1 MPAPCPPGV
10 ADPAQPRPAPAPPDQ
25 RHRHAHVAEAAVRAG
40 VPALV
45 VASSVGAYAPG
56 PKDPPVAEGWPVTG
70 VRGSTYSA
78 DKAAQESLLDRVSR
92 EHPGLRL
99 VRLRPGLIFQ
109 RDAGSEIA
117 RYFIGPLA
125 PLGLLAA
132 GRLPVLPRHPRLR
145 VQALHADDVADAYAK
160 AVVSDVRGAFN
171 LASAPVLDGEVLA
184 QRFGGVTVPVP
195 PAALVAGAA
204 ATWYARLQ
212 PTEPGWVRLAA
223 ACPLLSPAGP
233 RRWKRPG
240 TRCVGG
246 AARRN
251 GAPHRHA
258 GGALRPRPGAASRA
272 VALLSDGYPT
282 TATPTDRRP
291 LRTAARR
298 DTPTRHTVW
307 SWPAPVGEGVSQP
320 EQDGEQ
326 HQEDADRSAGQPRD
340 RASPVAGCGP
350 PWLSQTDPP
359 ITTARRQRRAD
370 VAAGERTLAAPK
382 ARLSVPRLVLPAAAG
397 VAEHTLPCRRGA
409 PAARTP
415 GGRGGTAGG
424 GTGVTGGLA
433 RHRRRGRPRRRRVR
447 LRDRWCAR
455 WLPPRSAWPGGAAGV
470 PARTASAA

>member
-1 MPAPCPPGV
+1 DAVTGV
-10 ADPAQPRPAPAPPDQ
+10 ARRLPHDGAGPPYQDVAWRAIDIGAPSAVAPLTEVFDGAGAVVHLAWQIQPSHDRRQ
-25 RHRHAHVAEAAVRAG
+25 LRRTNVTGTAHVAEAAVRAG

-223 ACPLLSPAGP
+223 ACPLLS
-233 RRWKRPG
+233 
-240 TRCVGG
+240 T
-246 AARRN
+246 
-251 GAPHRHA
+251 
-258 GGALRPRPGAASRA
+258 
-272 VALLSDGYPT
+272 
-282 TATPTDRRP
+282 
-291 LRTAARR
+291 
-298 DTPTRHTVW
+298 
-307 SWPAPVGEGVSQP
+307 
-320 EQDGEQ
+320 
-326 HQEDADRSAGQPRD
+326 
-340 RASPVAGCGP
+340 
-350 PWLSQTDPP
+350 
-359 ITTARRQRRAD
+359 RRA
-370 VAAGERTLAAPK
+370 E
-382 ARLSVPRLVLPAAAG
+382 
-397 VAEHTLPCRRGA
+397 AELG
-409 PAARTP
+409 
-415 GGRGGTAGG
+415 
-424 GTGVTGGLA
+424 
-433 RHRRRGRPRRRRVR
+433 
-447 LRDRWCAR
+447 WQ
-455 WLPPRSAWPGGAAGV
+455 
-470 PARTASAA
+470 